1 MGLFRKR
8 SGRAL
13 ECPVAHAIGADGVVI
28 YVGDS
33 ALFANFAARF
43 TVAGDTPYSVAC
55 QRRFKTDTFFLRTAI

>member
-43 TVAGDTPYSVAC
+43 TVAGDTPYSVAM
-55 QRRFKTDTFFLRTAI
+55 RSAVLLGGATGSN